1 MRNLGTLIGLDPG
14 FAFLEF
20 SLCPTWGIIQDDGV
34 KDGGP
39 VVVLGLGHL
48 RLEHGAP
55 AAAHLLQQARVPPR
69 PAQLVRACLQDVD
82 GGHQHSAHLL
92 RQLRNKF
99 RELA

>member
-1 MRNLGTLIGLDPG
+1 
-14 FAFLEF
+14 
-20 SLCPTWGIIQDDGV
+20 
-34 KDGGP
+34 
-39 VVVLGLGHL
+39 VLGLGHL

-69 PAQLVRACLQDVD
+69 AAQLVGARLQDVD

-99 RELA
+99 GELANEERPSYRSSLQLSKENIKHFTT